1 MRLRRHLKV
10 ANGSSYPL
18 KTTNAPLCEV
28 TQSRLEMAKWS
39 ATLLFTERSAVSKRA
54 FRNFAVRKYRCKP
67 QQVTFDDKGALRRIR
82 GAILSYSDDPYLN
95 GQTSLTQIEIMHQWS
110 TWAELVTVLI
120 HEAMHNWCRVRGKFM
135 HMENEHWCMGRLGEP
150 NER

>member
-1 MRLRRHLKV
+1 MRLRTALTV
-10 ANGSSYPL
+10 ASGRSYPL
-18 KTTNAPLCEV
+18 MKTDSPLKEV
-28 TQSRLEMAKWS
+28 TKSRLELAKWR
-39 ATLLFTERSAVSKRA
+39 ANLLFTERSAVSKRA

-67 QQVTFDDKGALRRIR
+67 QQVTFDDKGALRRLQ

-95 GQTSLTQIEIMHQWS
+95 GQTSETQIEIMYQWS

-135 HMENEHWCMGRLGEP
+135 HTENEHWCMGRLGEP
-150 NER
+150 NEG

>member
-1 MRLRRHLKV
+1 MMTDSPLR
-10 ANGSSYPL
+10 
-18 KTTNAPLCEV
+18 EV
-28 TQSRLEMAKWS
+28 TKSRLELAKWR

-67 QQVTFDDKGALRRIR
+67 QQVTFDDKGALRRIQR
-82 GAILSYSDDPYLN
+82 AILSYSDDPGLM
-95 GQTSLTQIEIMHQWS
+95 GQTSETQIEIMYGTTSHWG

-135 HMENEHWCMGRLGEP
+135 HTENEHWCMGRLGEP
-150 NER
+150 NEA

>member
-1 MRLRRHLKV
+1 MTDSPLR
-10 ANGSSYPL
+10 
-18 KTTNAPLCEV
+18 EV
-28 TQSRLEMAKWS
+28 TKSRLELAKWR

-67 QQVTFDDKGALRRIR
+67 QQVTFDDKGALRRIQR
-82 GAILSYSDDPYLN
+82 AILSYSDDPGLM
-95 GQTSLTQIEIMHQWS
+95 GQTSETQIEIMYGTTSHWG

-135 HMENEHWCMGRLGEP
+135 HTENEHWCLGRLGEP
-150 NER
+150 NEA

>member
-1 MRLRRHLKV
+1 MTTDSPLR
-10 ANGSSYPL
+10 
-18 KTTNAPLCEV
+18 EV
-28 TQSRLEMAKWS
+28 TKSRLELAKWR

-67 QQVTFDDKGALRRIR
+67 QQVTFDDKGALRRIQR
-82 GAILSYSDDPYLN
+82 AILSYSDDPGLM
-95 GQTSLTQIEIMHQWS
+95 GQTSETQIEIMYGTTSHWG

-135 HMENEHWCMGRLGEP
+135 HTENEHWCMGRLGEP
-150 NER
+150 NEA